1 MDLEVDLLSNE
12 LMEIIKRYISET
24 DVPYNQIINSTAVEI
39 LKQIQQ
45 VLIDC
50 QLSDFERIEKIVC
63 IFKEHHIFCG
73 VCHDFG

>member
-39 LKQIQQ
+39 LK
-45 VLIDC
+45 
-50 QLSDFERIEKIVC
+50 KISTG
-63 IFKEHHIFCG
+63 FN
-73 VCHDFG
+73 